1 MNDKI
6 TISLD
11 DVNSSNVTMKITQD
25 ELIRRAEEHQEQV
38 RKNIQF
44 SGNNPATTGNSS
56 NSIFYK
62 AWCYLALFG
71 LVFGFLAWGT
81 SEVFMQ
87 VSEQEHGEAIERIEP
102 KVKQFFEDNAETLKA
117 QLQSGEITEKE
128 LDAKYNKLLIEYLG
142 KDEDFQTISLVCIV
156 LWYMFIC
163 SFIGFGLSSAEGF
176 MDRNYSR
183 AVIRGLIA
191 TGIGIVIGPIIGIVV
206 VETLYNKLGGGS
218 LENIAIQMFARTIGW
233 GFMGCLVAI
242 TPGIVMKNSKKF
254 GLGLAGGAIGGL
266 LGGLFFDPISLLTHT
281 AVLSRMIGIISFGV
295 LAGLAMGLLEEAA
308 KQGWLKVTAGVIT
321 GKQFIIYRNP
331 TIIGSSPKSEIYLF
345 KDTAVMPSH
354 AAIHIRE
361 KSFVIESLDSNG
373 IVYVN
378 CQPISQRNLQNGDFI
393 TIGSTQFTFG
403 TKDVQT
409 P

>member
-25 ELIRRAEEHQEQV
+25 ELIRRAGEHQEQV
-38 RKNIQF
+38 QKNVQF

-87 VSEQEHGEAIERIEP
+87 VAEQA
-102 KVKQFFEDNAETLKA
+102 
-117 QLQSGEITEKE
+117 EKE
-128 LDAKYNKLLIEYLG
+128 
-142 KDEDFQTISLVCIV
+142 TISLVCNF
-156 LWYMFIC
+156 LWFIFIC
-163 SFIGFGLSSAEGF
+163 SFVGFGLSSAEGF
-176 MDRNYSR
+176 MDGNYSR

-191 TGIGIVIGPIIGIVV
+191 VGIGIVIGPVVNIVANM
-206 VETLYNKLGGGS
+206 LYNELGGGS
-218 LENIAIQMFARTIGW
+218 SLENMAIQMFARTLGW
-233 GFMGCLVAI
+233 GLAGCFVAI

-266 LGGLFFDPISLLTHT
+266 LGGLFFDPVAILTHT
-281 AVLSRMIGIISFGV
+281 AALSRMIGIISFGV

-354 AAIHIRE
+354 AAIYIRG
-361 KSFVIESLDSNG
+361 KSFVIESLDRSG

-378 CQPISQRNLQNGDFI
+378 CQPVSQRNLQKGDFI

-403 TKDVQT
+403 MKDVQT